1 MQVQALTDLLKSV
14 PEKRLRLVELA
25 WEVLDPEGNL
35 DPMKASVRIAEIKAA
50 ISEAEHYSKTTA
62 AMAAALAREVPPWG
76 R

>member
-1 MQVQALTDLLKSV
+1 MQAEALTDLLKSV

-35 DPMKASVRIAEIKAA
+35 DPQKAVVMMAEIKAA

-62 AMAAALAREVPPWG
+62 AMAAALVREVPNWD